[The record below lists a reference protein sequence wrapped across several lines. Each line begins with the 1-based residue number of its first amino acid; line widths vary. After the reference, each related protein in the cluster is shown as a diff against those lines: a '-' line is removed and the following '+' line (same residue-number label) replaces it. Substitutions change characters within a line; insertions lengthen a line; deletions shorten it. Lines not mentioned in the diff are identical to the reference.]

1 MGTWG
6 PLARATREDLK
17 LPARK
22 RLGKGPSPVCADTA
36 HFPGNQ
42 EIDRDLGNSH
52 SLYQCVR
59 TQLEGIV
66 VTKTPKRRKI
76 ES

>member
-42 EIDRDLGNSH
+42 EVD
-52 SLYQCVR
+52 R

-76 ES
+76 EL